1 MKKPYHNRKKDL
13 YEQVND
19 ILERRHGLIHRLE
32 IDDSYCTENLQKDIQ
47 DVIVAI
53 RRVYS
58 YLCEYYSWE
67 EQEVSL

>member
-1 MKKPYHNRKKDL
+1 MKKPYHNRKKNL

-32 IDDSYCTENLQKDIQ
+32 IDDNYCTANLQQDIQ

-53 RRVYS
+53 RRVYG
-58 YLCEYYSWE
+58 YLCRYHDWE
-67 EQEVSL
+67 EQELSL